1 MGQIAYRQATGE
13 IIEAF
18 AVDADEWAKM
28 CAEPLGT
35 YIMPKT
41 DWPAL
46 LKESIRGLRFFA
58 HYSGYKGEKPENET
72 YAHTRLKI
80 DVVKAARKLG
90 YEADLEVC
98 GESPDGLKW
107 RADVLVTDRNGQQTA
122 FEIQMSSQ
130 TLAEYRRRTECYT
143 FSGVRCCWVLM
154 YKLGS
159 KKLHH
164 LEHAIHCENQEFCK
178 ETGLIQVED
187 DRLITLRVMLDG
199 TDTYPEKRPT
209 LFLRQHFPIEHLQM
223 PEAIDRVVQ
232 NKLHWARPYW
242 RWTK

>member
-1 MGQIAYRQATGE
+1 LGQIAYRQATGE

-35 YIMPKT
+35 YIMPET
-41 DWPAL
+41 HWPAL
-46 LKESIRGLRFFA
+46 LKVSIRGLRFFA
-58 HYSGYKGEKPENET
+58 HASGYKGEKPKNES

-80 DVVKAARKLG
+80 DVVKAARELG
-90 YEADLEVC
+90 YKADLEVC
-98 GESPDGLKW
+98 GESPDGFKW
-107 RADVLVTDRNGQQTA
+107 RADVMVTDHNGQQTA

-130 TLAEYRRRTECYT
+130 TLAEYRRRTERYT
-143 FSGVRCCWVLM
+143 LSGVRCCWVLM

-159 KKLHH
+159 SRLHH
-164 LEHAIHCENQEFCK
+164 LEHAIHCENQDFCK
-178 ETGLIQVED
+178 ETGLVQIED
-187 DRLITLRVMLDG
+187 DRLVTLRVMLEG

-209 LFLRQHFPIEHLQM
+209 LFLRQHFPIEQLQM

-232 NKLHWARPYW
+232 NKLHWARPRW
-242 RWTK
+242 RWT